1 MLTGSGDVLYVEG
14 WKSGRSQ
21 SVFAAGSGLT
31 CHPNAA
37 GKWNVPRLTPSTS
50 HPLPKQEQFTPFRP
64 HAAPSDVDIQCF
76 SKASPPSLAWTALDR
91 TPSRGTLALGYLDS
105 QAGAVL
111 LRTWFDGECNPFEH
125 GLADRE
131 GGFYARQ

>member
-91 TPSRGTLALGYLDS
+91 TPSSRGTLAPGYLDG
-105 QAGAVL
+105 QAAAVL
-111 LRTWFDGECNPFEH
+111 LRPLFDGKCNLFEH
-125 GLADRE
+125 E
-131 GGFYARQ
+131 GQFYARQ